1 MAPEAAD
8 AAPVHRPYAHPAALP
23 PRTGGGP
30 LRRPW
35 TAPTGREALL
45 EEAWQHLG
53 REGGLLLHGPAGI
66 GKSVVLDAL
75 AARAADAGATVLRC
89 SPAPADTPLPYL
101 GVIDLFARVPEDVVR
116 ALPSAPRTALR
127 TALLREH
134 GPVGPY
140 GGLAVRLAVLEA
152 LRRLAVRAPVVL
164 VVDGLQWLDRPSA
177 EVLAFAA
184 RRFDGADVRIAA
196 TERVAEDA
204 LPARADCCPAGSAQV
219 AVPALGDDDVTLLLL
234 AAGVTLPPSVL
245 RAVLHAAA
253 GNPLYALA
261 LGAGALRAGA
271 PSPADGHLPVPPQL
285 RALVL
290 EQVRALPEPVR
301 AVLLLAASATRP
313 TLALLRS
320 AAGTEATAAALEA
333 AERCGV
339 ASCDP
344 SGAVR
349 FGHPLL
355 PAALCAD
362 AAGPARRRAHALL
375 ADAVGE
381 PVAAAR
387 HLALAHPQ
395 ADEATARRV
404 MAAAYTA
411 RERGDAATAAE
422 LAALAAG
429 RTPADRTG
437 PHDQR
442 LLAAAGFAC
451 DAGHREES
459 ERIAQRVLDTS
470 ASAPG
475 RVAARLVLLRN
486 AGQAL
491 RDKAALITDG
501 LREAAG
507 DRALE
512 AKLYDWAALRGLLC
526 GELVQAAEHALLAA
540 GRAAA
545 VGDTGTEVDALS
557 TLARV
562 RSLTGEPAAAE
573 AALDQALARADHG
586 PRSWG
591 IQRMRAILTLD
602 SDRVAAAREQV
613 LALLDATGGAAD
625 VEQDVASLVALTRVQ
640 VRAGECREALRT
652 AAHCAQVVADAG
664 LTSAPALYAAALA
677 ETFGGDTD
685 HACRLAVDAVAA
697 SQADGDQ
704 LFLLRALAALGQAA
718 LFAGDRR
725 RAAQAVESLR
735 RALEIGAAMGAVD
748 PPLLGW
754 HADLAEALVTAG
766 ETDAAAAVLGQ
777 ARARVTGAVP
787 GSVLAALE
795 RTEGLLAAA
804 TGHAKE
810 GVERLR
816 SSVQRLRGSE
826 LPVELVRTLTAL
838 GTVERRARHRT
849 AARAALAEALELAEA
864 VGAAP
869 LAARAG
875 DELARVDAVVRGAAT
890 PAGLTPAEARV
901 ADLVRGGA
909 TNREVAA
916 ELFISVKTV
925 EGTLSRLYRK
935 FGVRS
940 RTELAHVMASA
951 GPRPA

>member
-1 MAPEAAD
+1 MAHEAAG
-8 AAPVHRPYAHPAALP
+8 AAPAYRPYAPLPAPA
-23 PRTGGGP
+23 RTGGGAV
-30 LRRPW
+30 RRPR

-45 EEAWQHLG
+45 EAGWEHLA
-53 REGGLLLHGPAGI
+53 RSGGLLLHGPAGI

-75 AARAADAGATVLRC
+75 AARATDEGATVLCC
-89 SPAPADTPLPYL
+89 SPTAADTPLPYL

-116 ALPSAPRTALR
+116 ALPSGPRTALR
-127 TALLREH
+127 TALLRGH

-152 LRRLAVRAPVVL
+152 LRLLAARAPVVL
-164 VVDGLQWLDRPSA
+164 VVDGLQWLDEPSA
-177 EVLAFAA
+177 EVLAFVA
-184 RRFDGADVRIAA
+184 RRLESTDVRMAA
-196 TERVAEDA
+196 TERVAEDGR
-204 LPARADCCPAGSAQV
+204 PARARCCPAGSAEV
-219 AVPALGDDDVTLLLL
+219 TVPALGDDDIALLLL
-234 AAGVTLPPSVL
+234 ASGVTLPPSAL

-261 LGAGALRAGA
+261 LGRDALRAGT
-271 PSPADGHLPVPPQL
+271 PSLPDGHQPVPPEL

-290 EQVRALPEPVR
+290 DRVRALPGPVQE
-301 AVLLLAASATRP
+301 VLLLAAAATRP
-313 TLALLRS
+313 TLTLLRS
-320 AAGTEATAAALEA
+320 AAGTEPTAAALDA
-333 AERCGV
+333 AERLGV
-339 ASCDP
+339 AACDA

-349 FGHPLL
+349 FSHPLL
-355 PAALCAD
+355 PVALSAD
-362 AAGPARRRAHALL
+362 ASGPARRRAHALL
-375 ADAVGE
+375 AAAVGE
-381 PVAAAR
+381 PVDAAR

-395 ADEATARRV
+395 EDEATAGTV
-404 MAAAYTA
+404 MAAAHLA
-411 RERGDAATAAE
+411 RERGEAATAAE

-429 RTPADRTG
+429 RTPADRTEL
-437 PHDQR
+437 HDQR

-459 ERIAQRVLDTS
+459 ERIAQSVLDCST
-470 ASAPG
+470 SAPG

-507 DRALE
+507 DQALE

-526 GELVQAAEHALLAA
+526 GELAQAAEHALRAA
-540 GRAAA
+540 RRAAA

-562 RSLTGEPAAAE
+562 RSLAGEPAAAE

-602 SDRVAAAREQV
+602 SDRVGSARAQV
-613 LALLDATGGAAD
+613 LALLGATGAAAD

-652 AAHCAQVVADAG
+652 AAHCARVVADAG

-677 ETFGGDTD
+677 RTFGGDTD
-685 HACRLAVDAVAA
+685 EACRLAVEAVAA
-697 SQADGDQ
+697 SEADGDQ

-725 RAAQAVESLR
+725 RAAQSVESLR
-735 RALEIGAAMGAVD
+735 RALEIGAAMGAAD
-748 PPLLGW
+748 PPLLCW

-766 ETDAAAAVLGQ
+766 ETDAAATVLGL
-777 ARARVTGAVP
+777 ARARVTGPVP

-795 RTEGLLAAA
+795 RTEGLREAAA
-804 TGHAKE
+804 GRAKE
-810 GVERLR
+810 GAVLLR
-816 SSVQRLRGSE
+816 SSAQRLRPLE

-838 GTVERRARHRT
+838 GAVERRARHRT
-849 AARAALAEALELAEA
+849 AARAALTEALELAERT
-864 VGAAP
+864 GAAP
-869 LAARAG
+869 LAARAR
-875 DELARVDAVVRGAAT
+875 DELARVDAVVRGTASAAH
-890 PAGLTPAEARV
+890 LTPAETRV

-951 GPRPA
+951 GLRPA

>member
-1 MAPEAAD
+1 M
-8 AAPVHRPYAHPAALP
+8 
-23 PRTGGGP
+23 
-30 LRRPW
+30 RRPRA
-35 TAPTGREALL
+35 APTGREALL
-45 EEAWQHLG
+45 EEGWQRLG
-53 REGGLLLHGPAGI
+53 LDGGLLLHGPAGI

-89 SPAPADTPLPYL
+89 SPAPADTALPYL

-116 ALPSAPRTALR
+116 ALPSGPRTALR
-127 TALLREH
+127 TALLRGH

-152 LRRLAVRAPVVL
+152 LRLLAARAPVVL
-164 VVDGLQWLDRPSA
+164 VVDGLQWLDAPST

-184 RRFDGADVRIAA
+184 RRLDGADVRIAA
-196 TERVAEDA
+196 TERVAGDGP
-204 LPARADCCPAGSAQV
+204 PARARCCPAGAAQV
-219 AVPALGDDDVTLLLL
+219 PVPPLDDDDVTLLLL
-234 AAGVTLPPSVL
+234 AAGVTLPPSAL
-245 RAVLHAAA
+245 RGVLHAAA

-261 LGAGALRAGA
+261 LGRDALRAGG
-271 PSPADGHLPVPPQL
+271 PPVSDGHLPVPPEL

-290 EQVRALPEPVR
+290 DRVRALPEPDR
-301 AVLLLAASATRP
+301 SVLLLAASAARP

-320 AAGTEATAAALEA
+320 AAGTDATAAALDA
-333 AERCGV
+333 AERCGAV
-339 ASCDP
+339 SCDA
-344 SGAVR
+344 SGTVR
-349 FGHPLL
+349 FCHPLL

-362 AAGPARRRAHALL
+362 ASGPARRRAHALL
-375 ADAVGE
+375 AGTVGD
-381 PVAAAR
+381 PVDAAR

-395 ADEATARRV
+395 EDEATARGV
-404 MAAAYTA
+404 MAAARTA

-429 RTPADRTG
+429 RTPADRVEA
-437 PHDQR
+437 HDRR

-459 ERIAQRVLDTS
+459 ERIAQSVLDTS

-491 RDKAALITDG
+491 RAKGPLITDG

-526 GELVQAAEHALLAA
+526 GELAQAAEHALLAA

-562 RSLTGEPAAAE
+562 RALTGEPAAAE

-602 SDRVAAAREQV
+602 SDRVASAREQV

-652 AAHCAQVVADAG
+652 AEHCARVVAEAG
-664 LTSAPALYAAALA
+664 LVSAPALYAAALA
-677 ETFGGDTD
+677 ATFGGDTQD
-685 HACRLAVDAVAA
+685 ACRLAREAVAA
-697 SQADGDQ
+697 SEADGDQ
-704 LFLLRALAALGQAA
+704 LFLLRALAALGQAE

-725 RAAQAVESLR
+725 RAARAVEPLR
-735 RALEIGAAMGAVD
+735 RALEIGAAMGAAD
-748 PPLLGW
+748 PPLLCW

-766 ETDAAAAVLGQ
+766 ETDAAATVLGQ
-777 ARARVTGAVP
+777 ARACVTGPVP
-787 GSVLAALE
+787 GSVLASLE

-810 GVERLR
+810 GAVRLR
-816 SSVQRLRGSE
+816 SSAQRLRRLE

-838 GTVERRARHRT
+838 GAVERRARHRT
-849 AARAALAEALELAEA
+849 AARAALTEALEWAERTGA
-864 VGAAP
+864 VP

-875 DELARVDAVVRGAAT
+875 DELARVGAVARGAAS
-890 PAGLTPAEARV
+890 GVSLTPAETRV
-901 ADLVRGGA
+901 AELVRGGA

-940 RTELAHVMASA
+940 RTELAHVMASTA
-951 GPRPA
+951 ARPQ